1 VARRGMKSCE
11 SELPD
16 GRKCTGTAIF
26 LVGIGT
32 RQFDRQLSCAR
43 HLALTIITMIGAEG
57 LTSGAQVDAGR
68 NATIAWNPAGFP
80 KEES

>member
-1 VARRGMKSCE
+1 MKSCE

-16 GRKCTGTAIF
+16 GRRCSGTAIF

-43 HLALTIITMIGAEG
+43 HLANTIIKMIGAEG
-57 LTSGAQVDAGR
+57 APTAGTNVDVSK

-80 KEES
+80 KERK